1 MGPARATVPPATAT
15 ALAAPPDREP
25 VYSDD
30 PFGDADLADVPLIMN
45 VAHPTARRFDLT
57 LAFATSLVDKYVQ
70 QTGAALDLRYHVAD
84 HWGIGATLSFFGGG
98 LTDIVT
104 DGAGVLGNK
113 VTACRT
119 VNASVCDLSLG
130 VPDTKQMTGSVDF
143 TAIWLPFYG
152 KVNLVSELDFDMQLY
167 LLAGGG
173 LNGTRLI
180 TADYDTASPTG
191 YVLSGGNAGEGGM
204 FANAVP
210 HVTIGAGATIFLNR
224 WLALR
229 GEYRGIIWRQSLDND
244 GDGTFEPS
252 TSWRNIAMVGL
263 VVSQ

>member
-1 MGPARATVPPATAT
+1 VDRQAPALTA
-15 ALAAPPDREP
+15 PDREP

-30 PFGDADLADVPLIMN
+30 PFGDADLADAPLIMN
-45 VAHPTARRFDLT
+45 VAHPRARRFDMT
-57 LAFATSLVDKYVQ
+57 FAFATSLVDKYVQ
-70 QTGAALDLRYHVAD
+70 QPGASLDLRYHFAE
-84 HWGIGATLSFFGGG
+84 HWGIGGTFSFFGGS

-119 VNASVCDLSLG
+119 VNAPTCDLSLR
-130 VPDTKQMTGSVDF
+130 VPDTKQMTGSVDL

-173 LNGTRLI
+173 VNGTRLI
-180 TADYDTASPTG
+180 TAEFDPSSQTG
-191 YVLSGGNAGEGGM
+191 YVLSGGGAGEGGM
-204 FANAVP
+204 FANAVA
-210 HVTIGAGATIFLNR
+210 HVTLGAGVTVFLNS

-229 GEYRGIIWRQSLDND
+229 GEYRAIIWRQSLDND
-244 GDGTFEPS
+244 GDGVFTPG

-263 VVSQ
+263 VMSP

>member
-1 MGPARATVPPATAT
+1 MARAGNPAPATAPAMT
-15 ALAAPPDREP
+15 APDREP

-30 PFGDADLADVPLIMN
+30 PFGDADLVDAPLIMN
-45 VAHPTARRFDLT
+45 VAHPTARRVDFT

-70 QTGAALDLRYHVAD
+70 QTGAALDLRYHFAE
-84 HWGIGATLSFFGGG
+84 HWGIGGTLSFFGGG

-119 VNASVCDLSLG
+119 VNAPTCDLSLR
-130 VPDTKQMTGSVDF
+130 VPDTKQMTGSVDL

-152 KVNLVSELDFDMQLY
+152 KVNLVSELNFDMQLY

-180 TADYDTASPTG
+180 GATYDPSSQTG
-191 YVLSGGNAGEGGM
+191 YVLAGGKAGEGGM
-204 FANAVP
+204 FANAVA
-210 HVTIGAGATIFLNR
+210 HGTIGAGVTIFLNS
-224 WLALR
+224 WLAVR
-229 GEYRGIIWRQSLDND
+229 GEYRAIIWRQSLDND
-244 GDGTFEPS
+244 GDGLIEPH
-252 TSWRNIAMVGL
+252 TSWRNVAMVGL
-263 VVSQ
+263 TVSP